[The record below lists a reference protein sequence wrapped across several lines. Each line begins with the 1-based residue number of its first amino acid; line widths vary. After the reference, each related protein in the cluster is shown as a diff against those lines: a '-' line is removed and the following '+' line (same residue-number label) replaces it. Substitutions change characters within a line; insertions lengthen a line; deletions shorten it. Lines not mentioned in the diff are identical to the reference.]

1 MSSGYAPPAGFE
13 GITVSSQP
21 FGAMPS
27 LPFPGL
33 SKKMKDIH
41 ALRYINSIKLTRKE
55 IESVLPPL
63 KSLRNA
69 EKTAQ
74 TQSERA
80 LDEERTS
87 LLEANPDD
95 PDAVNSMPSVQIE
108 LDRFHQAEQKTWREI
123 EKVVGGQKATML
135 QVLIGRIG
143 TPGMY
148 SPAGG
153 IGSGFG
159 GFAPTTN
166 PFGGKKGGVAPTP
179 PLPGNPSKLGS
190 PARPEPEVLPVPPL
204 PIPKS
209 DTPDEVA
216 AIEPQD
222 PLLAAPSTSVEV
234 QEPQLATPRPNIPAA
249 IAGQVPATPSAPVL
263 PPRATTTRGAIAFPV
278 PGQINGFGGYPAR
291 VNLSELIELLEQKL
305 AAMKR

>member
-1 MSSGYAPPAGFE
+1 
-13 GITVSSQP
+13 
-21 FGAMPS
+21 
-27 LPFPGL
+27 
-33 SKKMKDIH
+33 MKDIH

-108 LDRFHQAEQKTWREI
+108 LDRFRQTEQKTWREI
-123 EKVVGGQKATML
+123 EKAVGGQKATML

-153 IGSGFG
+153 VGSSFG
-159 GFAPTTN
+159 VFAPTTN
-166 PFGGKKGGVAPTP
+166 PFGGNKGRATTTP
-179 PLPGNPSKLGS
+179 SPLIIPPGTPSKLGI
-190 PARPEPEVLPVPPL
+190 PARPEPEVVPVPPL
-204 PIPKS
+204 PVPKS

-216 AIEPQD
+216 ALEPQD
-222 PLLAAPSTSVEV
+222 PLLAVASTSVEV
-234 QEPQLATPRPNIPAA
+234 QDPQLATPRPNIPAA